1 MVALNPILQLA
12 GLVAGV
18 CTYFEHGYYNDLYGN
33 GARFGTGCR
42 GQSNQEKDWKQNW
55 RAGQH

>member
-33 GARFGTGCR
+33 GARFGTRWDC
-42 GQSNQEKDWKQNW
+42 QSDE
-55 RAGQH
+55 